1 MNGRNGK
8 ERRAGHGI
16 GILMDGAMGGVN
28 REEDDGTFAYRRST
42 PQCGAD

>member
-16 GILMDGAMGGVN
+16 GILMDGAMGMEKRMMGHLHIDAAPHSVVQ
-28 REEDDGTFAYRRST
+28 TS
-42 PQCGAD
+42 